1 MTLSAMLDA
10 RQEPLGLLEP
20 VHGAH
25 RRRGSWLARH
35 PAWPVTLLLAGVP
48 LWWALGLGDYMFILL
63 AIPMAARLYAWSA
76 HGNRK
81 IRVPP
86 GFGLWLLFLLVVV
99 VGVATLAATAPGT
112 LASPVTN
119 RIISYSVRTAGYLAD
134 TALLLF
140 AGNLTERELP
150 RQRLAWLL
158 GLVALYTIA
167 GGLGGVFFAHF
178 HFTSPLAAIVPGRL
192 QANNLVLQQQLHP
205 ALAQLQSVLGTSG
218 RPDAP
223 FAYTNEWGNCL
234 ALLLPWLIA
243 RWWFGGTR
251 RQRMIAVAGVVIGII
266 PIIYSLDRGLWIGLI
281 FAVGYL
287 GFRLAAQ
294 GRLAVLGGLVT
305 ALVLAAILIG
315 VTPLQGMISQRLG
328 NGASN
333 ARRGSLAVAATV
345 DAVSSPLVGYGDTRH
360 QQGSVQSLT
369 VGRSTKCPTC
379 GNGTIGG
386 NGQLWLLLICDG
398 FVGAALYIGFFAY
411 GFWRYRRDTTPF
423 GLAGVLVLL
432 LTFIFMF
439 SYTATGAPLG
449 IAMFSYVMLWRNARA
464 RRQQAA
470 LAAGEPTS
478 ARGSPAA
485 APTMYRGDGLRTAA
499 RPPAAAPTMYR
510 GDGLGTAAAPPAAA
524 PTMYRGDGL
533 GTAAAPPDA
542 RTHPGAGGAAAR
554 ASGSTRL
561 NDVARG
567 GALNLAGAV
576 IAAVTTLAVTV
587 VITRHFSKPVAG
599 AFFTA
604 ISLFLIAEA
613 AASLGAYVG
622 LVNFIARLRRLGH
635 EARIPAIL
643 RAAVIPVVAVSV
655 SVAAILI
662 LLARPLAHL
671 LLSGH
676 LGKAGASP
684 EMVAV
689 ALRALAVALPFA
701 ALSDTLLG
709 ASRGYRVMRPTVVV
723 DKIGRAGG
731 QLIGVLIAISVGSFA
746 LLAPLWAV
754 SYFAAAAVAWYWLRR
769 IRRRQ
774 RPSPPASA
782 NRASVNGASVNG
794 ASVNGASVNGSSVN
808 GSSAQRAN
816 AVTGGTGVGDATAR
830 GFWRFTGPRAV
841 ANLAQIT
848 IQRIDIVLVAV
859 ILGPA
864 EAAIYTAAT
873 RFLVVGQFA
882 NTALNQSA
890 QPRFAELFAVD
901 DRQGANVIYR
911 ATTAWLIVLTW
922 PLYLLAVIYGPEI
935 LSIFGQSY
943 QAGHMVMIILGLT
956 MLVATACGQV
966 DMVLITTGRSSWSLA
981 NGLTALVVNVGLDL
995 LLIPRYGITGAAIG
1009 WAAAIIVT
1017 NLTPLVQLAISKRL
1031 HPFGRGSLIAAGLA
1045 AASFAAIPL
1054 VARAALGAGA
1064 AASAGAVLAGCVVEA
1079 VGLWWFRDSLRL
1091 AALPGIS
1098 RLGRAFSFR
1107 GGGSAPRQSR
1117 GD

>member
-76 HGNRK
+76 HGNRR

-266 PIIYSLDRGLWIGLI
+266 PIIYSLNRGLWIGLI

-315 VTPLQGMISQRLG
+315 VTPLQGMISQRLD

-485 APTMYRGDGLRTAA
+485 VPTMHRGDGLRTAA
-499 RPPAAAPTMYR
+499 APQAAAPTMYR
-510 GDGLGTAAAPPAAA
+510 EDGLRTAAA
-524 PTMYRGDGL
+524 L
-533 GTAAAPPDA
+533 PDA
-542 RTHPGAGGAAAR
+542 RTHPGAGGAATR

-731 QLIGVLIAISVGSFA
+731 QLIGVLIAVSVGSFA

-774 RPSPPASA
+774 RPPPP
-782 NRASVNGASVNG
+782 ASVNGS
-794 ASVNGASVNGSSVN
+794 SVNGSSVN

-956 MLVATACGQV
+956 MLVAAACGQV

>member
-1 MTLSAMLDA
+1 
-10 RQEPLGLLEP
+10 
-20 VHGAH
+20 
-25 RRRGSWLARH
+25 
-35 PAWPVTLLLAGVP
+35 
-48 LWWALGLGDYMFILL
+48 
-63 AIPMAARLYAWSA
+63 
-76 HGNRK
+76 
-81 IRVPP
+81 
-86 GFGLWLLFLLVVV
+86 
-99 VGVATLAATAPGT
+99 
-112 LASPVTN
+112 
-119 RIISYSVRTAGYLAD
+119 
-134 TALLLF
+134 
-140 AGNLTERELP
+140 
-150 RQRLAWLL
+150 
-158 GLVALYTIA
+158 
-167 GGLGGVFFAHF
+167 
-178 HFTSPLAAIVPGRL
+178 
-192 QANNLVLQQQLHP
+192 
-205 ALAQLQSVLGTSG
+205 
-218 RPDAP
+218 
-223 FAYTNEWGNCL
+223 
-234 ALLLPWLIA
+234 
-243 RWWFGGTR
+243 
-251 RQRMIAVAGVVIGII
+251 
-266 PIIYSLDRGLWIGLI
+266 
-281 FAVGYL
+281 
-287 GFRLAAQ
+287 
-294 GRLAVLGGLVT
+294 
-305 ALVLAAILIG
+305 
-315 VTPLQGMISQRLG
+315 
-328 NGASN
+328 
-333 ARRGSLAVAATV
+333 
-345 DAVSSPLVGYGDTRH
+345 
-360 QQGSVQSLT
+360 
-369 VGRSTKCPTC
+369 
-379 GNGTIGG
+379 
-386 NGQLWLLLICDG
+386 
-398 FVGAALYIGFFAY
+398 
-411 GFWRYRRDTTPF
+411 
-423 GLAGVLVLL
+423 
-432 LTFIFMF
+432 
-439 SYTATGAPLG
+439 
-449 IAMFSYVMLWRNARA
+449 
-464 RRQQAA
+464 
-470 LAAGEPTS
+470 
-478 ARGSPAA
+478 
-485 APTMYRGDGLRTAA
+485 
-499 RPPAAAPTMYR
+499 
-510 GDGLGTAAAPPAAA
+510 
-524 PTMYRGDGL
+524 
-533 GTAAAPPDA
+533 
-542 RTHPGAGGAAAR
+542 
-554 ASGSTRL
+554 
-561 NDVARG
+561 VARG

-684 EMVAV
+684 EMVAG

-731 QLIGVLIAISVGSFA
+731 QLIGVLIAVSVGSFA

-774 RPSPPASA
+774 RPPPP
-782 NRASVNGASVNG
+782 ASVNGSSVNG
-794 ASVNGASVNGSSVN
+794 SSVNGSSVN

-956 MLVATACGQV
+956 MLVAAACGQV